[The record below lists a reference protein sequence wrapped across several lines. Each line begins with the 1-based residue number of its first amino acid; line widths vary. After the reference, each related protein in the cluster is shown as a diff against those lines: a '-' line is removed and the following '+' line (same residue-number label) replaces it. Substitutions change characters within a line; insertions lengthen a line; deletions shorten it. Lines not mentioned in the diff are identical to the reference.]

1 MNIAVI
7 GLGSMGKRRIR
18 LIKDEYPEITI
29 IGVDGRIDR
38 QEEVQSIF
46 DLQTYTTL
54 DEAAA
59 NVSLGAVIIST
70 SPISHEAIIRN
81 ALDHGLHVF
90 TEINLINDYY
100 DEVMLLA
107 KEKGSHLYLSSTFLH
122 RKEIQ
127 FIENKI
133 SEDKQ
138 VTYRYHVGQYL
149 PDWHPW
155 ESYKDFFVSNKKT
168 NGCREIFAIELP
180 WITSVFG
187 NFKTVEV
194 QRAKISTLEL
204 DYPDTYSLLVTH
216 ESGIQ
221 GTINVNIVS
230 RESRRELQIIGE
242 QTTINWNGTP
252 DSLRAWSTG
261 ENSMQSIQL
270 YDTFMNLEGYAKNI
284 IEDAYLAEI
293 KEYISLLK
301 GEIQQTKYSFIKDKA
316 IIDWINVF
324 EEGI

>member
-18 LIKDEYPEITI
+18 LLKDEYPEITL

-38 QEEVQSIF
+38 QEEVRSIF
-46 DLQTYTTL
+46 DLKTYTSL
-54 DEAAA
+54 DEATGKE
-59 NVSLGAVIIST
+59 NLDAVIIST

-81 ALDHGLHVF
+81 ALDNELHVF

-100 DEVMLLA
+100 DEVMLIA
-107 KEKGSHLYLSSTFLH
+107 KEKGRQLYLSSTFLH

-133 SEDKQ
+133 SDDKQ

-252 DSLRAWSTG
+252 DSLRAWSTE
-261 ENSMQSIQL
+261 ENGMQSIQL

-293 KEYISLLK
+293 KEYISLLR
-301 GEIQQTKYSFIKDKA
+301 GEIHQTKYSFIKDKA

>member
-18 LIKDEYPEITI
+18 LLKDEYPEITL

-46 DLQTYTTL
+46 DLKTYTSL
-54 DEAAA
+54 DEATGKE
-59 NVSLGAVIIST
+59 NLDAVIIST

-81 ALDHGLHVF
+81 ALDNELHVF

-100 DEVMLLA
+100 DEVMLIA
-107 KEKGSHLYLSSTFLH
+107 KEKGRQLYLSSTFLH

-133 SEDKQ
+133 SDDKQ

-252 DSLRAWSTG
+252 DSLRAWST
-261 ENSMQSIQL
+261 EDNSMQSIQL

-293 KEYISLLK
+293 KEYISLLR
-301 GEIQQTKYSFIKDKA
+301 GEIHQTKYSFIKDKT

>member
-18 LIKDEYPEITI
+18 LLKDEYPEITL

-46 DLQTYTTL
+46 DLKTYTSL
-54 DEAAA
+54 DEATG
-59 NVSLGAVIIST
+59 NENLDAVIIST
-70 SPISHEAIIRN
+70 SPISHESIIRN
-81 ALDHGLHVF
+81 ALDNELHVF

-100 DEVMLLA
+100 DEVMLIA
-107 KEKGSHLYLSSTFLH
+107 KEKGRQLYLSSTFLH

-133 SEDKQ
+133 SDDKQ

-252 DSLRAWSTG
+252 DSLRAWST
-261 ENSMQSIQL
+261 EDNRMQSIQL

>member
-18 LIKDEYPEITI
+18 LLKDEYPEITL

-46 DLQTYTTL
+46 DLKTYTSL
-54 DEAAA
+54 DEATGKE
-59 NVSLGAVIIST
+59 NLDAVIIST
-70 SPISHEAIIRN
+70 SPISHESIIRN
-81 ALDHGLHVF
+81 ALDHELHVF

-100 DEVMLLA
+100 DEVMLIA
-107 KEKGSHLYLSSTFLH
+107 KEKGSQLYLSSTFLH

-127 FIENKI
+127 FIKNKI
-133 SEDKQ
+133 SDDKQ

-216 ESGIQ
+216 ENGIQ

-252 DSLRAWSTG
+252 DSLRAWSTE

-293 KEYISLLK
+293 KEYISLLRR
-301 GEIQQTKYSFIKDKA
+301 EIHQTKYSFIKDKA

>member
-18 LIKDEYPEITI
+18 LLKDEYPEITL

-46 DLQTYTTL
+46 DLKTYTSL
-54 DEAAA
+54 DEATGKE
-59 NVSLGAVIIST
+59 NLDAVIIST

-81 ALDHGLHVF
+81 ALDNELHVF

-100 DEVMLLA
+100 DEVMLIA
-107 KEKGSHLYLSSTFLH
+107 KEKGRQLYLSSTFLH

-133 SEDKQ
+133 SDDKQ

-242 QTTINWNGTP
+242 QITINWNGTP
-252 DSLRAWSTG
+252 DSLRAWST
-261 ENSMQSIQL
+261 EDNSMQSIQL

-293 KEYISLLK
+293 KEYVSLLR
-301 GEIQQTKYSFIKDKA
+301 GEIHQTKYSFIKDKT